1 MKLIQK
7 DISPRPIGKTFR
19 HLSQFNSR
27 SQLAAM
33 TDLAAL
39 DFALRTAESVAFALH
54 AVIGCTEALHGIG
67 KHLSEGAR
75 KKLVT

>member
-1 MKLIQK
+1 
-7 DISPRPIGKTFR
+7 
-19 HLSQFNSR
+19 
-27 SQLAAM
+27 M

-67 KHLSEGAR
+67 KHLSEGAT